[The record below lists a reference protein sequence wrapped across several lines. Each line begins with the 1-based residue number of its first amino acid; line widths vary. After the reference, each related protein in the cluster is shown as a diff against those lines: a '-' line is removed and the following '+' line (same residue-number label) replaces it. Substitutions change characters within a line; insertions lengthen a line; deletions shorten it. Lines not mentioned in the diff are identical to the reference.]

1 MGIEFSQEEYDS
13 FAVEIYST
21 ALQHPCLL
29 PDIGI
34 DEDLLKYSGT
44 DSSALLQSYSNQ
56 LLSSVPGYIDRLG
69 SAIGALK
76 VIPNAVGLGALVI
89 SMILEIVIKSSSQAS
104 PNSYSLLRRV
114 FGEEKGS
121 AVRDTMSEY
130 LKRHQMFMNN
140 NPQLLEELRRLEATL
155 SHQLTT
161 LRNSLLYDGQ
171 MSSRNFKIWLNGASF
186 HANMMIHEARLNV
199 QEGKR
204 ASDYTR
210 TIRVAI
216 NHYLRDLDNLL
227 KKYKEFKTST
237 RIFSRHIACG
247 FGVCGP
253 VECYLHDDEQGCERF
268 HDASDNYCWG
278 QKMTDTYMNYLFSTY
293 EPISG
298 LKTHFS
304 NMTNNLNQL
313 INQRDSFTVP
323 SAAP

>member
-1 MGIEFSQEEYDS
+1 MGIKFSQEEYDG

-21 ALQHPCLL
+21 AVRHPCLL

-44 DSSALLQSYSNQ
+44 DSGAMLQSYSDQ
-56 LLSSVPGYIDRLG
+56 LLDSTPGYIDRLG
-69 SAIGALK
+69 SAFGALT
-76 VIPNAVGLGALVI
+76 VIPNGVGLGALVI
-89 SMILEIVIKSSSQAS
+89 SMILEIAIKGTGQAS

-130 LKRHQMFMNN
+130 VKRHQMFLNN
-140 NPQLLEELRRLEATL
+140 NPRLLEELRRLEETL

-161 LRNSLLYDGQ
+161 LKNSLLYDGQ

-199 QEGKR
+199 QGGKR

-210 TIRVAI
+210 TIRVTI
-216 NHYLRDLDNLL
+216 NQYLRDLNNLL
-227 KKYKEFKTST
+227 KKYKEFKTNT
-237 RIFSRHIACG
+237 PIFSRQIACG
-247 FGVCGP
+247 FGVCSP
-253 VECYLHDDEQGCERF
+253 VECYLRDDEQNCVKF
-268 HDASDNYCWG
+268 HEASDNYCSG
-278 QKMTDTYMNYLFSTY
+278 PEMTDTYMNYLFATY

-313 INQRDSFTVP
+313 INQRVSFTVP
-323 SAAP
+323 SAAA